1 MLTQAD
7 GGKQKMKRNDGVSLD
22 ELQVLTGKS
31 KDWVRDRLRVQPPGY
46 EHDLHHVLNR
56 CPGGRFTAR
65 PIGCS
70 SYSGRVGF
78 SDAIAVACLTGLRRN
93 SGRRIMGP
101 RVAWPPRGGLP

>member
-1 MLTQAD
+1 
-7 GGKQKMKRNDGVSLD
+7 MKRNDGVSLD

-56 CPGGRFTAR
+56 CPGERFTAR

-70 SYSGRVGF
+70 SYSGRVSSATQSQSHASQDCG
-78 SDAIAVACLTGLRRN
+78 DI
-93 SGRRIMGP
+93 P
-101 RVAWPPRGGLP
+101 DGG